1 MSSQPT
7 AHKSSHL
14 ALTIAALGVV
24 FGDIGTSPLYALKE
38 TFNPDHG
45 MPLNEMTVLGGLSTV
60 FWALMFVVTLKY
72 VTLVMRADNHGEG
85 GTMALLAKVFESI
98 KDHPNWRP
106 YLLMLGVLG
115 ASLFYGDA
123 VLTPAMSVLGAL
135 EGLEVVT
142 SDFKPYVV
150 PIAVGVLIG
159 LFALQR
165 GGSSKV
171 GAIFGPITIIWFLV
185 LAISG
190 FYGIAQNPVVLHA
203 LNPYYAM
210 HFLTD
215 HGWASFIVLGAVVL
229 AVTGAEALYADM
241 GHFGKGPIRTAWFV
255 LVFPS
260 LILNYFGQGALILL
274 DPSSISNPFFHMFE
288 GWMLYPVIVLAT
300 CAAVIASQ
308 ATIAGT
314 YSLTKQAVQLGFLPR
329 LKVVQTSAKEIGQI
343 YLPGVTTVM
352 LLVVVLIVVTFKS
365 TSALASAYGVAV
377 TGDMLVTSTLTFF
390 VIFYGW
396 KLPLP
401 LCIASTSVF
410 IIIDLS
416 LFSSSVIKVFDG
428 GWLPV
433 VIAMSVFSVM
443 TTWRRGRDILFQRL
457 RSSSVPLDVLLPS
470 LFISPPHRVP
480 GTAVFLS
487 ATPEATPHALLHN
500 LNHNKVLHERVVFL
514 TVDVTNS
521 PWIDM
526 KDACDVQDMGNNCY
540 RVIIHFGFMNQP
552 DITQALKACEPKGL
566 TFNMMETSFFLSR
579 EKIVPVATIES
590 GMPMWREHLFAAMA
604 RNAGT
609 AVDHFNIPTNRV
621 IELGTQVEI

>member
-1 MSSQPT
+1 MSSLPT
-7 AHKSSHL
+7 AHKSSHI

-38 TFNPDHG
+38 TFSPVHG
-45 MPLNEMTVLGGLSTV
+45 IPFNQETVLGGLSTV

-85 GTMALLAKVFESI
+85 GTMSLLAKVFEAI
-98 KDHPNWRP
+98 KDHPNWKP
-106 YLLMLGVLG
+106 YLLILGVLG
-115 ASLFYGDA
+115 ASLFYGDS
-123 VLTPAMSVLGAL
+123 VLTPAMTVLSAI
-135 EGLEVVT
+135 EGLEIV
-142 SDFKPYVV
+142 DGAFKSYVV
-150 PIAVGVLIG
+150 PISVGVIIG

-165 GGSSKV
+165 GGSSRV
-171 GAIFGPITIIWFLV
+171 GAIFGPITILWFLV
-185 LAISG
+185 LSASG
-190 FYGIAQNPVVLHA
+190 INGIIHNPVVLTA
-203 LNPYYAM
+203 INPIHTF

-215 HGWASFIVLGAVVL
+215 HGLASFLVLGAVVL
-229 AVTGAEALYADM
+229 SVTGAEALYADM
-241 GHFGKGPIRTAWFV
+241 GHFGKGPIRTAWFA

-260 LILNYFGQGALILL
+260 LILNYFGQGALILQ
-274 DPSSISNPFFHMFE
+274 DPSTLENPFYHMFPD
-288 GWMLYPVIVLAT
+288 WAQYPVIALAT

-308 ATIAGT
+308 ACISGT

-343 YLPGVTTVM
+343 YLPGVT
-352 LLVVVLIVVTFKS
+352 LVLMIAVILIVVTFGS
-365 TSALASAYGVAV
+365 SSALASAYGVAV
-377 TGDMLVTSTLTFF
+377 TGDMLVTSSLTFF
-390 VIFYGW
+390 VIYYGW
-396 KLPLP
+396 KLPLG
-401 LCIASTSVF
+401 LCIASTALFLV
-410 IIIDLS
+410 IDLAFFSAS
-416 LFSSSVIKVFDG
+416 LTKILEG
-428 GWLPV
+428 GWLPIL
-433 VIAMSVFSVM
+433 IASMVFTFM

-526 KDACDVQDMGNNCY
+526 NDACEIEDMGNNCY

-566 TFNMMETSFFLSR
+566 SFNMMQTSFFLSR
-579 EKIVPVATIES
+579 EKIVPVATLDS

>member
-7 AHKSSHL
+7 AHKSSHI
-14 ALTIAALGVV
+14 ALTVAALGVV

-45 MPLNEMTVLGGLSTV
+45 MPLNQMTVLGGLSTV

-98 KDHPNWRP
+98 KDHPNWKP
-106 YLLMLGVLG
+106 YLLLLGVLG

-171 GAIFGPITIIWFLV
+171 GAIFGPITIVWFLV

-190 FYGIAQNPVVLHA
+190 FHGILQNTVVLKA
-203 LNPYYAM
+203 FSPYYAM

-229 AVTGAEALYADM
+229 SVTGAEALYADM

-260 LILNYFGQGALILL
+260 LVLNYFGQGALILL

-288 GWMLYPVIVLAT
+288 GWMLYPVIALAT

-343 YLPGVTTVM
+343 YLPGVTTLM

-401 LCIASTSVF
+401 LCIAATSVF

-433 VIAMSVFSVM
+433 IIAMSVFSVM
-443 TTWRRGRDILFQRL
+443 TTWRKGRDILFQRL

-470 LFISPPHRVP
+470 LFISPPHRVQ
-480 GTAVFLS
+480 GTAVFLT

-526 KDACDVQDMGNNCY
+526 KDACEIEDMGNNCY

-566 TFNMMETSFFLSR
+566 SFNMMQTSFFLSR
-579 EKIVPVATIES
+579 EKIVPVATLDS